1 MATFFSYK
9 LQNGE
14 KYWVF
19 ETYLRKD
26 PKTGKDIRTKRRRFK
41 SKAEAQTALNRLLVY
56 FKEKQEFKSMLQL
69 FKSCMNYGL
78 ITTEQE

>member
-14 KYWVF
+14 KYWGF
-19 ETYLRKD
+19 ETYLGKD

-41 SKAEAQTALNRLLVY
+41 SKAEAQIALNRLLVD
-56 FKEKQEFKSMLQL
+56 FKENKSLKSMLQL
-69 FKSCMNYGL
+69 FKSYMNYGL
-78 ITTEQE
+78 ITTERE